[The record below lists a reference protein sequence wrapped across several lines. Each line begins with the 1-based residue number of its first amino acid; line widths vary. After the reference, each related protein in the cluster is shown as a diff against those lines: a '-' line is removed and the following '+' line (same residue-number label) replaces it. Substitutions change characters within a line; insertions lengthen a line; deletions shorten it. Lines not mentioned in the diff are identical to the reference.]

1 MTISEKY
8 SLAKW
13 VIKIALR
20 GGAQEIGVTI
30 FDSLS
35 NSVEVRDSKIDKL
48 EQANQSGLTVR
59 LLVDQKYSAHST
71 NRLSNKNEIERFIK
85 GAISSSRYLSKDIH
99 RSLPDPELY
108 YRGGGK
114 DLLTFDKEFLSID
127 PQKKIDSAFKAE
139 REILG
144 SDKRILSLTCSYYDG
159 MSSSVML
166 TSNGFEGDTSSTY
179 YGINASVS
187 VDGGDARPQA
197 GWSESALFNTD
208 LKTEGVAYKA
218 LERALSKIGQKKITS
233 AKMSM
238 IVENRLG
245 GQLLGPLISA
255 LSGAAIQ
262 QNNSFL
268 VDSMGKKIGSDKLTI
283 IDDPGIISGR
293 GSKHFDNE
301 GLALSKRN
309 IFDSGILK
317 SYYIDTYYGK
327 KLNMSPSSGSSSN
340 LVFAKGLRSQEE
352 LVESIKKGIL
362 VTGFNG
368 GNTNGVSGDFSYG
381 IEGFLIE
388 EGNIVKPV
396 SEMNITGN
404 MKQLWINLTEIGNNP
419 YESSTW
425 RIPTLE
431 FRDVDFS
438 GL

>member
-20 GGAQEIGVTI
+20 GGAQELGVLI

-35 NSVEVRDSKIDKL
+35 NSVEVRESKIDKL
-48 EQANQSGLTVR
+48 EQANKAGLTVR

-71 NRLSNKNEIERFIK
+71 NRLGNRSEIERFIL
-85 GAISSSRYLSKDIH
+85 GAISSTRYLSKDIH
-99 RSLPDPELY
+99 RALPDPELY

-114 DLLTFDKEFLSID
+114 DLLTFDKEFISID
-127 PQKKIDSAFKAE
+127 PQKRIDTAFKTE

-144 SDKRILSLTCSYYDG
+144 SDKRILSLTCSYSDG
-159 MSSSVML
+159 MSNSVML
-166 TSNGFEGDTSSTY
+166 TSNGFEGDISSTY

-197 GWSESALFNTD
+197 GWTESALFNTD
-208 LKTEGVAYKA
+208 LLTEGVARRA
-218 LERALSKIGQKKITS
+218 LRRALSKIGQKKIRS
-233 AKMSM
+233 GKMSM

-255 LSGAAIQ
+255 LSGSAIQ

-268 VDSMGKKIGSDKLTI
+268 VDSLGKKIGSDKLMV
-283 IDDPGIISGR
+283 IDDPGIMSGR
-293 GSKHFDNE
+293 GSKHFDSE
-301 GLALSKRN
+301 GLALSERS
-309 IFDSGILK
+309 IFQSGVLK
-317 SYYIDTYYGK
+317 SYYIDTYYGR
-327 KLNMSPSSGSSSN
+327 KLNMSPVSGSTSN
-340 LVFAKGLRSQEE
+340 LVFGKGLRSQED
-352 LVESIKKGIL
+352 LVESIKEGIM

-381 IEGFLIE
+381 IEGFLIRD
-388 EGNIVKPV
+388 GKLVKPV

-404 MKQLWINLTEIGNNP
+404 MKQLWMNLYETGNDP
-419 YESSTW
+419 YESSAW

-431 FRDVDFS
+431 FKDVDFS